1 MSVSVFSTGKN
12 ALITG
17 AASGV
22 GLAVAKLCASHGMN
36 LHLVDNNSSSLA
48 EARNGITTTKG
59 TLETHQ
65 MDVASLSD
73 WSSLKSTLEKSNT
86 KLDFLHLNAGI
97 GAKGDWT
104 DSSYFHKIFDVNFF
118 GVVNGINTFV
128 PHFQD
133 NSSDAKAIVVTGS
146 KQGIS
151 NPLGNPAYNASKSAL
166 KTITEH
172 LSFDL
177 TKSSP
182 STSVHLLVPGW
193 TFTGLTGGG
202 STKMKPDGAWSAEQ
216 VADFLYKKMGDSEIH
231 RSCLHFVISIMSSPV
246 TSVMSSPVPPIMSSL
261 IKALFKAARPSPL
274 HTPQTPQHYPHQI
287 LQHHQ
292 TLQHHQLLQ
301 HRQTWHQMPTLPHSR
316 KARLWYGWV
325 Q

>member
-36 LHLVDNNSSSLA
+36 LHLVDNNSSALT
-48 EARNGITTTKG
+48 EAKNGITTKG
-59 TLETHQ
+59 TLETHTL
-65 MDVASLSD
+65 DVASLDD
-73 WSSLKSTLEKSNT
+73 WSSLKSTLDKSNT

-118 GVVNGINTFV
+118 GVINGINTFV
-128 PHFQD
+128 PHFQN

-146 KQGIS
+146 KQGIT
-151 NPLGNPAYNASKSAL
+151 NPPGNPAYNASKSAL
-166 KTITEH
+166 KSITEH

-177 TKSSP
+177 AKSSP
-182 STSVHLLVPGW
+182 KTSVHLLVPGW

-202 STKMKPDGAWSAEQ
+202 STKAKPDGAWSAEQ
-216 VADFLYKKMGDSEIH
+216 VADFLYKKMGEGKFYVMCPDNDVDWETDRKRMMWTMGDVVYERQPQSRWRDGFKEEATKTMDG
-231 RSCLHFVISIMSSPV
+231 MS
-246 TSVMSSPVPPIMSSL
+246 L
-261 IKALFKAARPSPL
+261 GEK
-274 HTPQTPQHYPHQI
+274 QGQ
-287 LQHHQ
+287 
-292 TLQHHQLLQ
+292 
-301 HRQTWHQMPTLPHSR
+301 
-316 KARLWYGWV
+316 
-325 Q
+325 

>member
-36 LHLVDNNSSSLA
+36 LHLVDNNSSALT
-48 EARNGITTTKG
+48 EAKNGITTKG
-59 TLETHQ
+59 TLETHTL
-65 MDVASLSD
+65 DVASLDD
-73 WSSLKSTLEKSNT
+73 WSSLKSTLDKSNT

-118 GVVNGINTFV
+118 GVINGINTFV
-128 PHFQD
+128 PHFQN

-146 KQGIS
+146 KQGIT
-151 NPLGNPAYNASKSAL
+151 NPPGNPAYNASKSAL
-166 KTITEH
+166 KSITEH

-177 TKSSP
+177 AKSSP
-182 STSVHLLVPGW
+182 KTSVHLLVPGW

-202 STKMKPDGAWSAEQ
+202 STKAKPDGAWSAEQ
-216 VADFLYKKMGDSEIH
+216 VADFLYKKMGEGKFYVMCPDNDVDWETDRKRMMWTMGDVVYERQPQSRWRDE
-231 RSCLHFVISIMSSPV
+231 FKEEATKTMDGMS
-246 TSVMSSPVPPIMSSL
+246 L
-261 IKALFKAARPSPL
+261 GEK
-274 HTPQTPQHYPHQI
+274 QGQ
-287 LQHHQ
+287 
-292 TLQHHQLLQ
+292 
-301 HRQTWHQMPTLPHSR
+301 
-316 KARLWYGWV
+316 
-325 Q
+325 

>member
-36 LHLVDNNSSSLA
+36 LHLVDNNSSALA
-48 EARNGITTTKG
+48 EAKNGITTKG
-59 TLETHQ
+59 ILETHQ

-73 WSSLKSTLEKSNT
+73 WSSLKFTLDKSNT

-97 GAKGDWT
+97 GAKGEWT
-104 DSSYFHKIFDVNFF
+104 DSAYFHKIFDVNFF
-118 GVVNGINTFV
+118 GVINGINTFL

-146 KQGIS
+146 KQGIT
-151 NPLGNPAYNASKSAL
+151 NPPGNPAYNASKSAV

-177 TKSSP
+177 AKSSP

-202 STKMKPDGAWSAEQ
+202 STKTKPDGAWSAEQ
-216 VADFLYKKMGDSEIH
+216 VADFLYKKMGEGKFYAMCPDNDVDWETDRKRMMWTMGDVVYERQPQSRWRDE
-231 RSCLHFVISIMSSPV
+231 
-246 TSVMSSPVPPIMSSL
+246 
-261 IKALFKAARPSPL
+261 FKEEATKTMDAMDL
-274 HTPQTPQHYPHQI
+274 GDKQG
-287 LQHHQ
+287 
-292 TLQHHQLLQ
+292 
-301 HRQTWHQMPTLPHSR
+301 
-316 KARLWYGWV
+316 K
-325 Q
+325 

>member
-36 LHLVDNNSSSLA
+36 LHLVDNNSSALT
-48 EARNGITTTKG
+48 EAKNGINTKG
-59 TLETHQ
+59 TLETHTL
-65 MDVASLSD
+65 DVASLDD
-73 WSSLKSTLEKSNT
+73 WSSLKSALDKSNT

-118 GVVNGINTFV
+118 GVINGINTFV

-146 KQGIS
+146 KQGIT
-151 NPLGNPAYNASKSAL
+151 NPPGNPAYNASKSAL
-166 KTITEH
+166 KSITEH

-177 TKSSP
+177 AKSSP

-202 STKMKPDGAWSAEQ
+202 STKTKPDGAWSAEQ
-216 VADFLYKKMGDSEIH
+216 VADFLYKKMGEGK
-231 RSCLHFVISIMSSPV
+231 FY
-246 TSVMSSPVPPIMSSL
+246 VMCPDNDVDWETDRKRMMWTMGDVVYERQPQSRWRDE
-261 IKALFKAARPSPL
+261 FKEEAAE
-274 HTPQTPQHYPHQI
+274 TMDGM
-287 LQHHQ
+287 
-292 TLQHHQLLQ
+292 TLGE
-301 HRQTWHQMPTLPHSR
+301 RQG
-316 KARLWYGWV
+316 K
-325 Q
+325 